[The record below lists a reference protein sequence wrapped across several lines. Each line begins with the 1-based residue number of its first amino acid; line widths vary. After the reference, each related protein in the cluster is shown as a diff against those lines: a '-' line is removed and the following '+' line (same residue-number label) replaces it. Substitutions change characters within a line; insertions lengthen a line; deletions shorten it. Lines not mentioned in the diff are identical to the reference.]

1 MSSNKILYL
10 GIDIGGANLKIVGL
24 NNYKEIIFVSQIKCH
39 LWEEF
44 HNLNKYFV
52 LLNKKIN
59 ARTLCG
65 ITMTGELCDNFN
77 SRKDGVKKI
86 INLTK
91 QLESKNFFF
100 TNINNGSFK
109 KKAKFCSI
117 ASMNWLA
124 TGKFVSKKLEKVL
137 LIDFGSTTT
146 DLILIRNNKVV
157 NKYHDDF
164 SRLNNHELIY
174 TGFLRTPLIGIS
186 NKIKHNGSSV
196 KIVPEIF
203 SNTSDLYK
211 IKKIL
216 RKNKYSYETAD
227 NRGKN
232 IKNSYKR
239 LARNIGLDYS
249 VNIREKLD
257 KFCEKLIEIQ
267 FECIFSSIKKI
278 LESNKCDLNSTP
290 LIFCGVGGQYLKAK
304 IKKKKINIL
313 NFEDLVIGEKNL
325 LLKSTFHAP
334 ATACAFLVAEKK

>member
-1 MSSNKILYL
+1 M
-10 GIDIGGANLKIVGL
+10 
-24 NNYKEIIFVSQIKCH
+24 
-39 LWEEF
+39 
-44 HNLNKYFV
+44 
-52 LLNKKIN
+52 
-59 ARTLCG
+59 
-65 ITMTGELCDNFN
+65 
-77 SRKDGVKKI
+77 
-86 INLTK
+86 
-91 QLESKNFFF
+91 
-100 TNINNGSFK
+100 
-109 KKAKFCSI
+109 
-117 ASMNWLA
+117 
-124 TGKFVSKKLEKVL
+124 
-137 LIDFGSTTT
+137 
-146 DLILIRNNKVV
+146 
-157 NKYHDDF
+157 
-164 SRLNNHELIY
+164 
-174 TGFLRTPLIGIS
+174 IS